1 MKGTVTKRGKHSWR
15 LKFDVPAG
23 PDGKRKTIYET
34 VRCAGIKEARLE
46 LAKRLAAVGQG
57 SFVAPSRLTVAD
69 HVRSRIDAWHVD
81 GKKSISDYTAGRYRD
96 MLRLYI
102 EPHIGSTPVQRL
114 TIADVETW
122 HRTLLTSGLG
132 AGTVRNAHTVLTRA
146 LRDAVRH
153 GIIARSV
160 AGRDGETAPS
170 YSPEEMKIIGPKDLD
185 GVLAKLRGHRI
196 CAEAMLAL
204 FCGLR
209 AGEVLA
215 LRWDAVNLDE
225 KMLHVRATVLD
236 INGQAPT
243 TKAPKTKAGRRSV
256 TVPDVVIGVL
266 RDHRRRQLELR
277 VALGLGRP
285 EADALVFPSADG
297 GLRRPT
303 TLSHEWREAGIAD
316 VRFHDLRHSH
326 VSMLIDAGLDPV
338 TIATRIG
345 HKNAKVTLTTYA
357 HLYQKDDGRAA
368 AAINATLGASP
379 VPKSG

>member
-1 MKGTVTKRGKHSWR
+1 MKGTVTKRGRASWR
-15 LKFDVPAG
+15 LKFDLSPG
-23 PDGKRKTIYET
+23 PDGKRRTQYLT
-34 VRCAGIKEARLE
+34 VRGSKKDAQGK
-46 LAKRLAAVGQG
+46 LAEQIAAVNRGA
-57 SFVAPSRLTVAD
+57 FIEPSRLTIAD
-69 HVRSRIDAWHVD
+69 HVRSRIDAWHAD

-102 EPHIGSTPVQRL
+102 APHIGGTPLQRL
-114 TIADVETW
+114 SIADVEKW
-122 HRTLLTSGLG
+122 HGTLLASGLS

-170 YSPEEMKIIGPKDLD
+170 YAPEEMKIIGKDELD
-185 GVLAKLRGHRI
+185 GVLTKLRSRRI

-215 LRWDAVNLDE
+215 LRWDAVNLED
-225 KMLHVRATVLD
+225 KLLHVRATVLD

-243 TKAPKTKAGRRSV
+243 TKAPKTKAGRRSL
-256 TVPDVVIGVL
+256 TVPDVVIDVL

-285 EADALVFPSADG
+285 EADSLVFPSTDG

-303 TLSHEWREAGIAD
+303 TLSHEWREADVAD

-338 TIATRIG
+338 TIAKRIG

-357 HLYQKDDGRAA
+357 HLYQRDDGRAA
-368 AAINATLGASP
+368 AAINAALGANL
-379 VPKSG
+379 VPKRG

>member
-1 MKGTVTKRGKHSWR
+1 MKGTVTKRGRASWR
-15 LKFDVPAG
+15 LKFDLPAG
-23 PDGKRKTIYET
+23 SDGSRKTIYET

-69 HVRSRIDAWHVD
+69 HVNSRIDAWHAD

-102 EPHIGSTPVQRL
+102 APHIGSTPTQRL
-114 TIADVETW
+114 SIADVEQW
-122 HRTLLTSGLG
+122 HRTLLDSGLG
-132 AGTVRNAHTVLTRA
+132 AGTVRNVHTVLTRA

-170 YSPEEMKIIGPKDLD
+170 YAPEEMKIIGKKELD
-185 GVLAKLRGHRI
+185 GVLAKLGGQRI

-209 AGEVLA
+209 AGEILA
-215 LRWDAVNLDE
+215 LRWNAVNLDE
-225 KMLHVRATVLD
+225 KTLHVRATVLA
-236 INGQAPT
+236 INGQAPM
-243 TKAPKTKAGRRSV
+243 TKPPKTKAGRRTV
-256 TVPDVVIGVL
+256 TVPDAVIDVL

-285 EADALVFPSADG
+285 ETDALLFPDTAG
-297 GLRRPT
+297 GLRRPSA
-303 TLSHEWREAGIAD
+303 LSHDWREAKVAD

-368 AAINATLGASP
+368 AAINATLGARP

>member
-1 MKGTVTKRGKHSWR
+1 MKGGITKRGKHSWR
-15 LKFDVPAG
+15 LKFDLPAG
-23 PDGKRKTIYET
+23 PEGKRRTQYLT
-34 VRCAGIKEARLE
+34 VRGSKKDAQVK
-46 LAKRLAAVGQG
+46 LAEQIAAVSKGAY
-57 SFVAPSRLTVAD
+57 VEPTKITVAD
-69 HVRSRIDAWHVD
+69 HIRSRIDAWHVD

-96 MLRLYI
+96 TLRLYI
-102 EPHIGSTPVQRL
+102 EPHIGGTPVQRL

-170 YSPEEMKIIGPKDLD
+170 YAPEEMKIIQTHELD

-215 LRWDAVNLDE
+215 LRWDAVSLDE

-243 TKAPKTKAGRRSV
+243 TKAPKTKAARRSL
-256 TVPDVVIGVL
+256 TVPDVVIDVL

-285 EADALVFPSADG
+285 EADALVFPSTDG

-303 TLSHEWREAGIAD
+303 TLSHEWREAAVAD

-326 VSMLIDAGLDPV
+326 VSFLIDAGLDPV
-338 TIATRIG
+338 TIAKRIG

-357 HLYQKDDGRAA
+357 HLYQRDDGRAA
-368 AAINATLGASP
+368 AAINAALGAKP